1 MTNYREILRLS
12 SLGLNKTQI
21 AQSVGCS
28 RTTVIQVLNIAEEKG
43 ISYPLPSDL
52 SDRKLTEILFPST
65 KAKPQYKMPD
75 YEYVG
80 KELRKS
86 GVTLNLLWLEYCEQC
101 RKNGEM
107 PYQLTQFKKHYRD
120 YAAKTSA
127 TMHLNHKPGEILQ
140 VDWAGDTAKVVN
152 TDTGELM
159 PAYVFVAS
167 LPYSGYAYVEAFFSM
182 NEACWIAA
190 HVNAFRFF
198 GGVTRIIQCDNL
210 KTGVTLH
217 RKSEVVLN
225 KTYNDMA
232 EHYGTAILPC
242 RVRAPKDKAMVEG
255 TVGVISNF
263 ILAALRNRRF
273 LSLVELNKAIA
284 ERLYLF
290 NHKSFQKRDGSR
302 AYEFEEERKFLL
314 PLPKHPF
321 ELSEW
326 KVATVAPN
334 YHISV
339 DKMNYS
345 VPYEYIKQKVDV
357 RITKSTV
364 EVFFNGNRICSHPR
378 LHGRPNQY
386 STVEA
391 HMPPNHQQYVQWNG
405 ERFRRWAA
413 KIGENTHT
421 VIDALLSGYKV
432 EQQGYKACMGI
443 LKLADKYSAE
453 RLENACQKALT
464 YTPRPSLKNLQTIL
478 SSGQDK
484 TPDEKR
490 ETEKKAE
497 SQYGFTRG
505 ADYYEGRMK

>member
-28 RTTVIQVLNIAEEKG
+28 RTTVIHVLNIAEEKG

-52 SDRKLTEILFPST
+52 SDRKLSELLFPST
-65 KAKPQYKMPD
+65 KAKPKYKMPD

-101 RKNGEM
+101 RNNGELS
-107 PYQLTQFKKHYRD
+107 YQLTQFKKHYRD

-182 NEACWIAA
+182 NEECWITA

-198 GGVTRIIQCDNL
+198 GGVTRIVQCDNL
-210 KTGVTLH
+210 KTGVVSH
-217 RKSEVVLN
+217 RKSEIVLN
-225 KTYNDMA
+225 KTYND
-232 EHYGTAILPC
+232 
-242 RVRAPKDKAMVEG
+242 
-255 TVGVISNF
+255 
-263 ILAALRNRRF
+263 
-273 LSLVELNKAIA
+273 IA

-290 NHKSFQKRDGSR
+290 NHKPFQKRDGSR
-302 AYEFEEERKFLL
+302 ASEFEEERKFLL

-339 DKMNYS
+339 DRMNYS

-357 RITKSTV
+357 RLTKSTV

-386 STVEA
+386 STVET

-413 KIGENTHT
+413 KIGESTHT

-453 RLENACQKALT
+453 RLENACRKALT
-464 YTPRPSLKNLQTIL
+464 YTPRPSLKNIQTIL

-490 ETEKKAE
+490 ETEKKPE